1 MATLAPIKPQ
11 ILIWAREL
19 NNLTHTQLAE
29 KINVHEN
36 VIEKWESAQTM
47 PTYKQSEDLA
57 RALRIPHGYLFL
69 STPPKLEDPLP
80 DLRTLSDK
88 PLGAI
93 SVDLREVLYS
103 VLDIQDW
110 YREYRL
116 EFGAEKLPF
125 VASFALDSKPQE
137 IASSISR
144 TLRID
149 AQTRASVNTWS
160 KYLTKL
166 TERAESAGVLVMH
179 SGVVGNSKT
188 RKLDVEEFEGFVAVD
203 DLAPVI
209 FVNSNDYIAARIFT
223 LAHEL
228 AHIWIGK
235 SAIVNPDEADVP
247 LPASNLESLC
257 NAVAAECLVPKTEF
271 LTAYDSYNGSIDD
284 LSRYFRVSRIVVLRR
299 AFEFKKISRDQFFG
313 TLTILQGIRRGKKRG
328 GKGGGPLYEEAV
340 ALRHSPTFMDS
351 IIKDARV
358 GGTMIR
364 DAARLLHMPTASFS
378 RVLEIG
384 EY

>member
-1 MATLAPIKPQ
+1 MATLAPIKPH

-19 NNLTHTQLAE
+19 NNLSQSELAE
-29 KINVHEN
+29 KIKVHEN

-57 RALRIPHGYLFL
+57 RVLRIPHGYLFL
-69 STPPKLEDPLP
+69 STTPKLEDPLP
-80 DLRTLSDK
+80 DLRTLKDQ
-88 PLGAI
+88 PVTVI

-125 VASFALDSKPQE
+125 VASYGLNSDPQE
-137 IASSISR
+137 IARSMSR
-144 TLRID
+144 TLGIN

-166 TERAESAGVLVMH
+166 TECAESAGVLVMH
-179 SGVVGNSKT
+179 SGVVGNSKK

-209 FVNSNDYIAARIFT
+209 FINSNDYIAARTFT

-228 AHIWIGK
+228 ATSG
-235 SAIVNPDEADVP
+235 SAGA
-247 LPASNLESLC
+247 
-257 NAVAAECLVPKTEF
+257 
-271 LTAYDSYNGSIDD
+271 
-284 LSRYFRVSRIVVLRR
+284 LS
-299 AFEFKKISRDQFFG
+299 
-313 TLTILQGIRRGKKRG
+313 
-328 GKGGGPLYEEAV
+328 
-340 ALRHSPTFMDS
+340 
-351 IIKDARV
+351 
-358 GGTMIR
+358 
-364 DAARLLHMPTASFS
+364 
-378 RVLEIG
+378 
-384 EY
+384 